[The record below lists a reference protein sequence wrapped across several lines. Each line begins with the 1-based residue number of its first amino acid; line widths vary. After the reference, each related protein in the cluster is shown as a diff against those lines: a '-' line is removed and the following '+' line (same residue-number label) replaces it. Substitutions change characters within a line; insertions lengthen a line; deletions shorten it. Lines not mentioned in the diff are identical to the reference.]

1 MFIYNNTVKYLVNGW
16 SDHSEIKID
25 AARGL
30 LLKVSGI
37 KVVLFFLFEYV

>member
-1 MFIYNNTVKYLVNGW
+1 MFLYNNTIEFLGNGW

-25 AARGL
+25 TPWGL

-37 KVVLFFLFEYV
+37 KVVLFLLFEHV